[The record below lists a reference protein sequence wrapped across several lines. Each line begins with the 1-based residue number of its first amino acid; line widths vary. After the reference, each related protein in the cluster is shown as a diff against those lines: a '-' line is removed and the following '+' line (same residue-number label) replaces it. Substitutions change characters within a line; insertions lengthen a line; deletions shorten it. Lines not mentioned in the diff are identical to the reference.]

1 MATRIDSNNAGTTTS
16 GKNFDPTQAFAAMQ
30 GRVGNL
36 RGEQVLFMTKDTASI
51 LADAAEEISM
61 VHSAKI
67 EKKAYADRR
76 FDIDSPMD
84 LMGIREIQAY
94 LRSAGL
100 LDNQARMQELA
111 RRMQEKGSDPRELA
125 RQQSRD
131 PAHQY
136 VLLQFALDDALT
148 NNAPREVIERLQDA
162 LADLEMESGPLIRA
176 SLNTMGTAAD
186 VAATPQGRAV
196 FQDTYRDIVLGHNTL
211 SQTLMLV
218 LQRLGGVSAS
228 DFQAGLQG
236 LIRALGADLSATRPS
251 TEPSR
256 LQALVQDLYHLE
268 VASTVLEGCHS
279 LAARMAERHG
289 VGTLVP
295 LDLMK
300 ELVGFTS
307 ERWVSMMRFV
317 DLATRFRLQEI
328 PELIAF
334 YAATRELLRQMPV
347 KVFTDLDTRQAV
359 LDGAQSALDQAIKDE
374 EELAETQGTDDTAS
388 SGPATV
394 SSREEQR

>member
-1 MATRIDSNNAGTTTS
+1 MARIDSNNAGTTTA

-36 RGEQVLFMTKDTASI
+36 RGEQVLVVLTKDAASV

-61 VHSAKI
+61 LHSEKI
-67 EKKAYADRR
+67 EKKNFADRKFR
-76 FDIDSPMD
+76 IDSPMD
-84 LMGIREIQAY
+84 LMGSREIQAY

-100 LDNQARMQELA
+100 LDDKARMQDLA
-111 RRMQEKGSDPRELA
+111 RRMQAQRSDPRELA
-125 RQQSRD
+125 RQLSRD

-136 VLLQFALDDALT
+136 VLLQFALDDAIT
-148 NNAPREVIERLQDA
+148 NKAPREVIERLQDA

-186 VAATPQGRAV
+186 VASTPQGRAV

-211 SQTLMLV
+211 SQTLLLV
-218 LQRLGGVSAS
+218 LERLGGANGG

-236 LIRALGADLSATRPS
+236 LIKALGADLSATRPS

-268 VASTVLEGCHS
+268 VASTVLEGCGA

-289 VGTLVP
+289 IRTLVP
-295 LDLMK
+295 LEMMK
-300 ELVGFTS
+300 ELVGFTG

-359 LDGAQSALDQAIKDE
+359 LDGAQSALDQAIKEE
-374 EELAETQGTDDTAS
+374 EELGESQGESSADA
-388 SGPATV
+388 SGPAAV
-394 SSREEQR
+394 SSREHH